1 AINLNQISS
10 VEISE
15 LQNSID
21 ALNLEDPITADRFIY
36 IDDEAPIQELTDE
49 EIIRAVEP
57 NPEVDDSDNEEE
69 VETVV
74 ISDKE
79 ALNNLE
85 KVIQYLKN
93 PPDNFTISYQ
103 ELKMIN
109 NLKSKIHKHVR
120 DNAKQ
125 LTLDSFIS

>member
-1 AINLNQISS
+1 LIC
-10 VEISE
+10 
-15 LQNSID
+15 
-21 ALNLEDPITADRFIY
+21 ALNLKDPIAADRFIY

-57 NPEVDDSDNEEE
+57 NPEVDDSDKEEE
-69 VETVV
+69 VETMV

-93 PPDNFTISYQ
+93 PPDNFTISYH

-109 NLKSKIHKHVR
+109 NLKSKIHKHVQ

-125 LTLDSFIS
+125 LTLDNFIS